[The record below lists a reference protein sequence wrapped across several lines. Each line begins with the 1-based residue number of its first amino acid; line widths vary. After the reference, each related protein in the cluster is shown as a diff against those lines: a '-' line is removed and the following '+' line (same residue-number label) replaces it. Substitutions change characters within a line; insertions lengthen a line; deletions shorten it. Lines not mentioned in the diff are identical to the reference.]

1 MDAEGKRVV
10 ELVCRKVSRK
20 AIGTRTGVAF
30 APFADLRSSEL
41 VFPTLPIGRE
51 RKGMRFGASESL
63 EAANSEAT
71 KRLGSLVEPFALRGC
86 FGFGGETKFT
96 E

>member
-1 MDAEGKRVV
+1 
-10 ELVCRKVSRK
+10 
-20 AIGTRTGVAF
+20 
-30 APFADLRSSEL
+30 
-41 VFPTLPIGRE
+41 
-51 RKGMRFGASESL
+51 MRFGASESL

>member
-1 MDAEGKRVV
+1 
-10 ELVCRKVSRK
+10 
-20 AIGTRTGVAF
+20 
-30 APFADLRSSEL
+30 
-41 VFPTLPIGRE
+41 
-51 RKGMRFGASESL
+51 MRFGASESL
-63 EAANSEAT
+63 GAANSEAT